1 MTPQQQNRMNG
12 MMFMPQR
19 ISETKTGFRYFKA
32 GTNQAENKR
41 KPTTPTAIDKWIY
54 QVGYFLDK
62 GIF

>member
-1 MTPQQQNRMNG
+1 
-12 MMFMPQR
+12 MFMPQR

-41 KPTTPTAIDKWIY
+41 KPTTPTTTDKWIY